1 MTENKALDRDFDFDK
16 AIEAIRRAAGE
27 LAKPEVR
34 QALTIIGEGAEAV
47 SAIQDA
53 VKAVAIQDAVKAVA
67 IQDAV
72 KAVAIQDAVKAV
84 AIQDAVKAVAIQ
96 DAVKAV
102 AIQDAVKAVS
112 IQDAAKAVA
121 IQDAVKAVVGKM
133 ADQDWSTPDA
143 PGRLGK
149 ILEAIRSAADAA
161 EKRK

>member
-47 SAIQDA
+47 S
-53 VKAVAIQDAVKAVA
+53 AIQDAVKAVA

>member
-1 MTENKALDRDFDFDK
+1 MADNKTLDREFDFDK
-16 AIEAIRRAAGE
+16 AIEAIKRAANE

-34 QALTIIGEGAEAV
+34 HALTVIGEGASVV
-47 SAIQDA
+47 S
-53 VKAVAIQDAVKAVA
+53 A

-121 IQDAVKAVVGKM
+121 IQDAVKAVVGGM
-133 ADQDWSTPDA
+133 AGQDWSTPDA
-143 PGRLGK
+143 PERLTK
-149 ILEAIRSAADAA
+149 VLEAIRSAADAA
-161 EKRK
+161 ERKR

>member
-1 MTENKALDRDFDFDK
+1 MKEEKTLGPDFDFDK
-16 AIEAIRRAAGE
+16 AIEAIRRAAAE

-34 QALTIIGEGAEAV
+34 QALTVVGEGASAV
-47 SAIQDA
+47 SAIQDAVKAVATQDA

-102 AIQDAVKAVS
+102 
-112 IQDAAKAVA
+112 
-121 IQDAVKAVVGKM
+121 VGGM
-133 ADQDWSTPDA
+133 TGQDWSA
-143 PGRLGK
+143 PGAGERLAK
-149 ILEAIRSAADAA
+149 ILDAIRSAADVANK
-161 EKRK
+161 EKK

>member
-1 MTENKALDRDFDFDK
+1 MTDNKALDRDFDFDE
-16 AIEAIRRAAGE
+16 AIEAIRRAASE

-34 QALTIIGEGAEAV
+34 QALTIIGEGAGAV
-47 SAIQDA
+47 S
-53 VKAVAIQDAVKAVA
+53 A

-121 IQDAVKAVVGKM
+121 IQDAVKAVVGGM
-133 ADQDWSTPDA
+133 AGQDWSTPDA
-143 PGRLGK
+143 PERLAK
-149 ILEAIRSAADAA
+149 ILEAIRSAANVV
-161 EKRK
+161 EKRR

>member
-1 MTENKALDRDFDFDK
+1 MTDNKALDRDFDFDE
-16 AIEAIRRAAGE
+16 AIEAIRRAASE

-34 QALTIIGEGAEAV
+34 QALTIIGEGAGAV
-47 SAIQDA
+47 S
-53 VKAVAIQDAVKAVA
+53 AIQDAVKAVA

-121 IQDAVKAVVGKM
+121 IQDAVKAVVGGM
-133 ADQDWSTPDA
+133 AGQDWSTPDA
-143 PGRLGK
+143 PERLAK
-149 ILEAIRSAADAA
+149 ILEAIRSAANVV
-161 EKRK
+161 EKRR

>member
-1 MTENKALDRDFDFDK
+1 MTENKDLDRDFDFDK
-16 AIEAIRRAAGE
+16 AIEAIKRAANE

-34 QALTIIGEGAEAV
+34 QSLTIVGEGASAV
-47 SAIQDA
+47 S
-53 VKAVAIQDAVKAVA
+53 AIQDAVKAVA

-121 IQDAVKAVVGKM
+121 IQDAVKAVVGVM
-133 ADQDWSTPDA
+133 AGQDWSTPDA
-143 PGRLGK
+143 SERLGK

-161 EKRK
+161 AKRK